1 MEIDSKKLDMEKGF
15 LEVTKDKQNEFSKM
29 NKEVEFNL
37 RKVREEKL
45 LWESQKMELTHKNKL
60 AQRKI

>member
-1 MEIDSKKLDMEKGF
+1 
-15 LEVTKDKQNEFSKM
+15 M

-60 AQRKI
+60 AQRKITELEDRMREI